1 MSEDIPPTPAP
12 PAPDATLVVARGGVP
27 TAGDQVMARLIE
39 VTAGQYRIERE
50 LGRGGMAAVYL
61 GHDLSLDRQVAIKV
75 MSPEL
80 FNSGSEMVSRFLREA
95 RTGAR
100 LNHPHIIPVYAVR
113 EEQDLIFFVMKF
125 IDGKALDSVV
135 KSAGP
140 LPIPV
145 VGRLV
150 AQAADAL
157 AYAHRNGI
165 IHRDIKPSNLMLD
178 KEGWVIVTD
187 LGIAKVQDSSALTA
201 TGSAIGT
208 PTYMSPEQSMGSR
221 GTSAAADQYSLG
233 CVAYELL
240 TGAPPFQ
247 GDSVVSLIYQ
257 HHADPP
263 PPIHPVRPDA
273 PAEMV
278 DAIMRMLEKTP
289 DDRFPDMEEVAKVF
303 RALGEADEDWIR
315 LLLRGYAS
323 GVSLGATP
331 GAGAQTRVP
340 TPARRPAGATQVG
353 ARSPAVTPRSIPAA
367 SPNPAAPGT
376 TSGARPA
383 TRTGTPA
390 VPAEREPTPPL
401 WRRVLYK
408 EGERGDP
415 PTLRRPG
422 WRTIALGSLVLWLGW
437 FPTVGGLATTTPG
450 VTALMQVRETEA
462 DAAVRRNQAPAK
474 NGPCDGIRNDLS
486 TCRTFTPVPLAE
498 IAPVMQEA
506 ALIGQDPSFRARGG
520 IDWIA
525 LRRAL
530 GYPRDDFD
538 VWNGVDRS
546 DLFTVLPNFR
556 QKMPRVGHSG
566 SLHQQVVQTLFF
578 PADDGLFRK
587 LRELLVARRVATA
600 LSPERTLELY
610 LNTAE
615 FGPGLFGVEAAAKA
629 YFNVSAKALTDVQ
642 AATLAATLATPRTST
657 PIKDPEAMRA
667 RQALIL
673 RRLRGEEVVI
683 PSADAAATER

>member
-1 MSEDIPPTPAP
+1 MPNELPPP
-12 PAPDATLVVARGGVP
+12 PPPSDATLVVSRGAIP

-125 IDGKALDSVV
+125 IDGKALDAVG
-135 KSAGP
+135 KAAGP
-140 LPIPV
+140 LPVPV
-145 VGRLV
+145 VARLI
-150 AQAADAL
+150 AQSADAL

-278 DAIMRMLEKTP
+278 DAIMKMLEKSP
-289 DDRFPDMEEVAKVF
+289 DDRFADMEEVAKIF
-303 RALGEADEDWIR
+303 RALSETDEDWLR
-315 LLLRGYAS
+315 LLLRGYAAGVTLGS
-323 GVSLGATP
+323 GSAP
-331 GAGAQTRVP
+331 SAGTQVRTP
-340 TPARRPAGATQVG
+340 TPARRAATQVN
-353 ARSPAVTPRSIPAA
+353 PRSTPASMPPVG
-367 SPNPAAPGT
+367 SPPGAAT
-376 TSGARPA
+376 TARPA
-383 TRTGTPA
+383 TRTSAPA
-390 VPAEREPTPPL
+390 ALAAKTAERAETPPL
-401 WRRVLYK
+401 WQRIMYTP
-408 EGERGDP
+408 GTYGDP

-422 WRTIALGSLVLWLGW
+422 WRSLALGSLVVWLGC
-437 FPTVGGLATTTPG
+437 FPAIGGLASTTPG
-450 VTALMQVRETEA
+450 VTALMQVREAEA

-474 NGPCDGIRNDLS
+474 NGPCAGIRNALA

-506 ALIGQDPSFRARGG
+506 VLIGQDPAFRARGG
-520 IDWIA
+520 IDWVA
-525 LRRAL
+525 LRHAL
-530 GYPRDDFD
+530 GYPRDAFD
-538 VWNGVDRS
+538 VWNGIDRS
-546 DLFTVLPNFR
+546 DLFTVLPSFR
-556 QKMPRVGHSG
+556 QKMPRVGRSG
-566 SLHQQVVQTLFF
+566 SLHQQVVQNLWF
-578 PADDGLFRK
+578 PADDGVFRK
-587 LRELLVARRVATA
+587 LRELLATRRLATA
-600 LSPERTLELY
+600 IPPERTLELY

-615 FGPGLFGVEAAAKA
+615 FGPGLYGVEAAAKA

-673 RRLRGEEVVI
+673 RRLKGEAVEL
-683 PSADAAATER
+683 PSADAAEAATR

>member
-1 MSEDIPPTPAP
+1 MSEETPPPPP
-12 PAPDATLVVARGGVP
+12 PAPDATLVVSRGAVP
-27 TAGDQVMARLIE
+27 TGGDQVMARLIE
-39 VTAGQYRIERE
+39 VTAGQYRVERE

-125 IDGKALDSVV
+125 IDGKALDAVV
-135 KSAGP
+135 KAAGP
-140 LPIPV
+140 LPVPV
-145 VGRLV
+145 VGRLI

-157 AYAHRNGI
+157 AYAHRSGI

-221 GTSAAADQYSLG
+221 GTSTAADQYSLG

-247 GDSVVSLIYQ
+247 GDSFVSLIYQ

-278 DAIMRMLEKTP
+278 DAIMRMLEKSP
-289 DDRFPDMEEVAKVF
+289 EDRFPDMEEVAKIF
-303 RALGEADEDWIR
+303 RGLGEADEDWLR

-323 GVSLGATP
+323 GVTLGATGSA
-331 GAGAQTRVP
+331 GAGTQVRTP
-340 TPARRPAGATQVG
+340 TPPRRPAAATQVG
-353 ARSPAVTPRSIPAA
+353 SRSPVTPRSIPVTPA
-367 SPNPAAPGT
+367 PAAAPTG
-376 TSGARPA
+376 GRPA
-383 TRTGTPA
+383 TRTATGPA
-390 VPAEREPTPPL
+390 SAEREPAPPL
-401 WRRVLYK
+401 WRRVLFKPGQY
-408 EGERGDP
+408 GDP

-422 WRTIALGSLVLWLGW
+422 WRSIALGSLVVWLGW
-437 FPTVGGLATTTPG
+437 FPTVGGLASTTPG
-450 VTALMQVRETEA
+450 VTALMQVREAEA

-474 NGPCDGIRNDLS
+474 NGPCDGIRNALS
-486 TCRTFTPVPLAE
+486 SCRTFTPVPLAQ
-498 IAPVMQEA
+498 IAPAMQEA
-506 ALIGQDPSFRARGG
+506 AIIGQDPTFRSRGG
-520 IDWIA
+520 NDWIA

-530 GYPRDDFD
+530 GYPRDEFD

-556 QKMPRVGHSG
+556 QKMVRVGLSG
-566 SLHQQVVQTLFF
+566 SLHQRVVQALWF
-578 PADDGLFRK
+578 PADDGVFRK
-587 LRELLVARRVATA
+587 MRELLVARRLAGA

-615 FGPGLFGVEAAAKA
+615 FGPGLYGVEAAAKA
-629 YFNVSAKALTDVQ
+629 YFNVSAKDLTDGQ
-642 AATLAATLATPRTST
+642 AATLAATLATPGTST
-657 PIKDPEAMRA
+657 PLKDPEAMRA
-667 RQALIL
+667 REALIL
-673 RRLRGEEVVI
+673 RRLRGEDVEL
-683 PSADAAATER
+683 PTADEAGAAR